1 MTPEETRSRAG
12 TTDVDVQVDRRR
24 VELNVTGLASLLDL
38 QANFLDTDA
47 QGSNACASQMRES
60 DPSME
65 LDMLR
70 ADAVVAVE
78 AFVRGLTREV
88 DL

>member
-1 MTPEETRSRAG
+1 
-12 TTDVDVQVDRRR
+12 
-24 VELNVTGLASLLDL
+24 
-38 QANFLDTDA
+38 
-47 QGSNACASQMRES
+47 MRES